1 MLIDEPEVV
10 AEVQAAFDA
19 YERALMAND
28 LAALDRLF
36 WRDPRTVRY
45 GPDGAHHGHAA
56 ISAFRRARDVTDV
69 ARIVE
74 RVQITAHGRDHAVAL
89 CEYRRAGSGRR
100 GMQSQTWVRTGQGW
114 RIVAAH
120 VSLAPPA

>member
-1 MLIDEPEVV
+1 VLIDEPEIV
-10 AEVQAAFDA
+10 AEVRAAFDA

-28 LAALDRLF
+28 LEALDRLF
-36 WRDPRTVRY
+36 WDDSRTARY
-45 GPDGAHHGHAA
+45 SPDGAHYGHAA
-56 ISAFRRARDVTDV
+56 ISHFRRARDVGDI
-69 ARIVE
+69 ARVLE

-89 CEYRRAGSGRR
+89 CEYRRLGTGRR

-120 VSLAPPA
+120 VSLAPA